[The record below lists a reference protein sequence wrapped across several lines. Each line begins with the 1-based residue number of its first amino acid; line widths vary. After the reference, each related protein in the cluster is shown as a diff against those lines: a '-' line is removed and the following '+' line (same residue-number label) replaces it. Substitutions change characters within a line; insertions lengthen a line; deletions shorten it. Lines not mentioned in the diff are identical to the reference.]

1 MQPKFIPNSFY
12 EVSIFLISKLEKKK
26 KNQKREL
33 LANISDER
41 RCKTPQKNTNKT
53 NLTIH

>member
-12 EVSIFLISKLEKKK
+12 EVSIFLISKLEKK